1 MKKFAASIEKGLD
14 AAQNARLLRAEIDSV
29 FETLNEE
36 LSEVTKGKVR
46 LKRETFYEAP
56 KFGSKESPSPFP
68 FSQYFNRENHLGL
81 AIVSEDM
88 PSTEIARWAQ
98 DPAGYPCKIILPE
111 RQFYCED
118 RDALESVLAELLQRP
133 EVGEVILHHL
143 RASEADAQGVVC

>member
-56 KFGSKESPSPFP
+56 KFGSGMPA
-68 FSQYFNRENHLGL
+68 YFNRENHLGL

-118 RDALESVLAELLQRP
+118 RDALESVLAELLQKP

>member
-56 KFGSKESPSPFP
+56 KFGSGMPA
-68 FSQYFNRENHLGL
+68 YFNRENHLGL
-81 AIVSEDM
+81 AIVSED
-88 PSTEIARWAQ
+88 I
-98 DPAGYPCKIILPE
+98 
-111 RQFYCED
+111 D
-118 RDALESVLAELLQRP
+118 RKSV
-133 EVGEVILHHL
+133 V
-143 RASEADAQGVVC
+143 